1 MFHGITLLL
10 FQSMN
15 CDTTDPDLLRSLKD
29 IENTDAWIRFERLY
43 RPPILMHCRG
53 VGLTLDQAEEV
64 VQECFIK
71 CFRYLP
77 SFEYSVAVGRFRAW
91 LNLTVNQRIAE
102 HFQDSIRS
110 EELKT
115 AYAALVRDFGGN
127 NAEPNVSPS
136 VFEYELITMAF
147 RRTQVEVEPKSWQV
161 FEAHAIHGLKSNEVA
176 RQIGVTAISVRVTTH
191 RVRKILQRNW
201 RLIQEGPF

>member
-1 MFHGITLLL
+1 MFHVIIVLLL
-10 FQSMN
+10 RSMN
-15 CDTTDPDLLRSLKD
+15 CDTTDPNLLRSLKD
-29 IENTDAWIRFERLY
+29 IESTDAWVRFERLY
-43 RPPILMHCRG
+43 RPPILIHCRS
-53 VGLTLDQAEEV
+53 VGLTLDQADEV

-102 HFQDSIRS
+102 LFRASIRS
-110 EELKT
+110 KELQT
-115 AYAALVRDFGGN
+115 AYAALVRDFSGTDG
-127 NAEPNVSPS
+127 EPTGSPS
-136 VFEYELITMAF
+136 VFEYDLITMAF
-147 RRTQVEVEPKSWQV
+147 RRTQAEVEPKSWQV

-191 RVRKILQRNW
+191 RVRKILRQNW
-201 RLIQEGPF
+201 RLIQEEPF